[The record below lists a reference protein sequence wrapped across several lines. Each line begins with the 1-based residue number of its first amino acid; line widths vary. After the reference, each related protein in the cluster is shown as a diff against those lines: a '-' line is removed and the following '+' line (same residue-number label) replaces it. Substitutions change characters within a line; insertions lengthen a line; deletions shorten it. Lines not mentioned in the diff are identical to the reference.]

1 MQEGYVKNFTILTPS
16 VAESGDKINIILQ
29 TESQVTKIAQSLTGN
44 LLSISTVNKN
54 QQKSFVYQEIDEG

>member
-1 MQEGYVKNFTILTPS
+1 M
-16 VAESGDKINIILQ
+16 AESGDKINIILQ

-54 QQKSFVYQEIDEG
+54 QQESFVY